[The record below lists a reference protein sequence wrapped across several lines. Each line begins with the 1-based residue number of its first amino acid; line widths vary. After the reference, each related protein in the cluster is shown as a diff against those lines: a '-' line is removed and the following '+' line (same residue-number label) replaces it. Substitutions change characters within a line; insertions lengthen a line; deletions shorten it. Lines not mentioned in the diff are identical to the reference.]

1 MKKAK
6 LIGIIIISLLVL
18 IIFLQNTQSA
28 ETKLLFVT
36 IKMPIVILLML
47 TVLMDF
53 IGGLSQRAT
62 FCENPVRLRRR
73 IKVRT
78 LKNRGITY
86 S

>member
-6 LIGIIIISLLVL
+6 IIGIIIISLLIL

-47 TVLMDF
+47 TVLMGF
-53 IGGLSQRAT
+53 IGGLVTKSYVLRKPGKAEAKDQR
-62 FCENPVRLRRR
+62 
-73 IKVRT
+73 
-78 LKNRGITY
+78 
-86 S
+86 

>member
-6 LIGIIIISLLVL
+6 IIGTIIISLLFL

-53 IGGLSQRAT
+53 IGGLATKSYVLRKPGKAGAKDQR
-62 FCENPVRLRRR
+62 
-73 IKVRT
+73 
-78 LKNRGITY
+78 
-86 S
+86 

>member
-6 LIGIIIISLLVL
+6 IIGIIIISLLIL

-47 TVLMDF
+47 TVLIGF
-53 IGGLSQRAT
+53 IDGLVTKSYVLQKPGKVEAKNQR
-62 FCENPVRLRRR
+62 
-73 IKVRT
+73 
-78 LKNRGITY
+78 
-86 S
+86 

>member
-6 LIGIIIISLLVL
+6 IIGTIIVSLLVL

-47 TVLMDF
+47 TVLIGF
-53 IGGLSQRAT
+53 IGGLVTTSHILRKPGKAEAKGQR
-62 FCENPVRLRRR
+62 
-73 IKVRT
+73 
-78 LKNRGITY
+78 
-86 S
+86 